1 MGEDPL
7 PRSKKYCISLGKFG
21 RNKKR
26 NILVIIILVVIASL
40 FFSVFF
46 EKNALAAKIVFAA
59 LPDPDVVDPMKRVG
73 QGFQEKLED
82 QKGKKQLC
90 EISDKKEAAKEA
102 DSSSAKNYRN
112 IMSGHPMEE
121 MATAIAK
128 EDGPV
133 AAFLIGI
140 GKKESDWGTRS
151 PKKDGHECFNFWGY
165 KGGYNVTEGG
175 YSCFDSPEQAVEV
188 VGGRIEELIGKN
200 IDTPARMVVWK
211 CGNAACNGH
220 DPVAVKKWI
229 SDVSAYYFHL
239 ES

>member
-7 PRSKKYCISLGKFG
+7 PRLKKYSISLGKFG

-26 NILVIIILVVIASL
+26 NILVIIILVVIAGL

-46 EKNALAAKIVFAA
+46 EKNALAAKIVFAVTPSA
-59 LPDPDVVDPMKRVG
+59 DVMDPMKRVG
-73 QGFQEKLED
+73 QGFQEKLEN
-82 QKGKKQLC
+82 QKENRQLC
-90 EISDKKEAAKEA
+90 EISDKKESVKSEA
-102 DSSSAKNYRN
+102 DSSEEGYRN
-112 IMSGHPMEE
+112 ILSGHPMEE
-121 MATAIAK
+121 MASAIAK
-128 EDGPV
+128 QDRPV

-140 GKKESDWGTRS
+140 GKKESDWGTHS

-175 YSCFDSPEQAVEV
+175 YSCFDSPEQAVAV

-211 CGNAACNGH
+211 CGNASCNGH

-229 SDVSAYYFHL
+229 SDVSAYYHL
-239 ES
+239 AES